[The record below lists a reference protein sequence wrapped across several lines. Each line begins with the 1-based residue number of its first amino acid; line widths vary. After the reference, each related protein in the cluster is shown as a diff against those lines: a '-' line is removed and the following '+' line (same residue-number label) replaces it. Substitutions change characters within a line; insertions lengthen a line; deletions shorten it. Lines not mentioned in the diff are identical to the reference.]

1 MTFHLSPPPS
11 LHTSHS
17 FLTARQITTHIQLVF
32 IAMAEGSSVVRT
44 FDEEMK
50 YIHRETP
57 TRFRIDKGC
66 VPNMRVEGAF
76 YVNSKLEQLMFDE
89 LKQHITAGG
98 VGGFLPAVKQI
109 ANVAALPGIVGRVR
123 RRGMEGGKE
132 GRKNKG
138 REVRRGICKWIL
150 YPANFISF

>member
-1 MTFHLSPPPS
+1 
-11 LHTSHS
+11 
-17 FLTARQITTHIQLVF
+17 
-32 IAMAEGSSVVRT
+32 MAEGSSVVRT

-76 YVNSKLEQLMFDE
+76 YVNSALEQLMFDE
-89 LKQHITAGG
+89 LKQHSTAGG

-123 RRGMEGGKE
+123 GEEGREGGE
-132 GRKNKG
+132 GWEGGSTMQQSRSGDMRSNV
-138 REVRRGICKWIL
+138 EECQADI
-150 YPANFISF
+150 